1 MPGIIYITLCT
12 ERAPFGCGT
21 GAIGVAGPG
30 LISAIGCLGTSGT
43 TMINQYHQL
52 GNMDSLTSEFNDFSH
67 YALNYSLFTILHMR
81 QDCQYE
87 IINT

>member
-52 GNMDSLTSEFNDFSH
+52 GKMESLTSD
-67 YALNYSLFTILHMR
+67 SLRASSPGCSGGGAKRACLR
-81 QDCQYE
+81 
-87 IINT
+87 